1 MAQLRLLKETNCA
14 AVVKPR
20 PLALIGPVV
29 ANWVSGTAVEPGVPV
44 EENKLKL
51 KVPVRDIVAESQTL
65 MLVMVVACAVL
76 VKLCPRENK
85 LAPFFPTAPPVLL

>member
-1 MAQLRLLKETNCA
+1 MRLLKEINLA

-29 ANWVSGTAVEPGVPV
+29 ANWVPGVAVEPGVPV

-51 KVPVRDIVAESQTL
+51 KVPVRVIVAESQTL

-85 LAPFFPTAPPVLL
+85 LAPLCPTTPPELL

>member
-1 MAQLRLLKETNCA
+1 MAQLRLLKEINLA

-29 ANWVSGTAVEPGVPV
+29 ANWVSGVAVEPGVPV

-65 MLVMVVACAVL
+65 MLVMEVAFTLL

-85 LAPFFPTAPPVLL
+85 LAPLFPTTPPKLL